1 MAAGGLDRTQNSC
14 AVATQPRVALQA
26 GKGSRYETC
35 MTLDKLKSLLTVTH
49 EDGTQTRV
57 DDLDLGRRLR
67 ELRKER
73 SWTLERAAKEA
84 GLARSTLSK
93 IENDQM
99 SPTFELMKKLA
110 IGLGIDVPQLF
121 MPPQSAQASG
131 RLDVTKAGEGKSL
144 VTSTYEHELL
154 GSGLSKKS
162 MLPYRTAIRARSVD
176 EFDGWV
182 RHDGEEFVFVLTGT
196 VTFYSEFYEPVPMAR
211 GDSAY
216 YDASMGHNLVSTS
229 AEDATVL
236 WVTSLT

>member
-1 MAAGGLDRTQNSC
+1 MSAAMS
-14 AVATQPRVALQA
+14 
-26 GKGSRYETC
+26 
-35 MTLDKLKSLLTVTH
+35 LDKLKSLLTVTH
-49 EDGTQTRV
+49 EDGTQARV
-57 DDLDLGRRLR
+57 DELDLGRRVR

-73 SWTLERAAKEA
+73 GWTLERAATEA

-110 IGLGIDVPQLF
+110 VGLGIDVPQLF
-121 MPPQSAQASG
+121 IPPQTAQASG
-131 RLDVTKAGEGKSL
+131 RLDVTKAGDGKPL
-144 VTSTYEHELL
+144 VTPTYEHELL
-154 GSGLSKKS
+154 GAGLSKKS
-162 MLPYRTAIRARSVD
+162 MLPYRTAIRARKVE

-182 RHDGEEFVFVLTGT
+182 RHDGEEFVYVLTGT
-196 VTFYSEFYEPVPMAR
+196 VTFFSEFYEPVEMVR

-216 YDASMGHNLVSTS
+216 YDASMGHNLISTS